1 MNKKYRLNKVL
12 FNDVF
17 KISKVSHS
25 DNFIIKFKNNSE
37 KKARI
42 GISASKKFFKSSV
55 LRNKI
60 KRQIRSIL
68 QPIVSQ
74 LKSFDLVIIAK
85 KEYDINSYEKQKE
98 ELISLIKKNNILN

>member
-12 FNDVF
+12 FNDLF
-17 KISKVSHS
+17 KNSKVSHS
-25 DNFIIKFKNNSE
+25 DNFIIKFKMNSE
-37 KKARI
+37 QKARI
-42 GISASKKFFKSSV
+42 GISTSKKFFKSSV

-74 LKSFDLVIIAK
+74 MKSFDLVIIVK
-85 KEYDINSYEKQKE
+85 KEYNVYSYEKQKE
-98 ELISLIKKNNILN
+98 ELISLIKKNNILS